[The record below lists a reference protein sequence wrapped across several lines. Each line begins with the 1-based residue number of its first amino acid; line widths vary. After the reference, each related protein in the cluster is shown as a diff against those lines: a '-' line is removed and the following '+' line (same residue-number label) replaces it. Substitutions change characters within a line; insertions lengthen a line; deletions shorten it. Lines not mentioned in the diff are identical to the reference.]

1 MLRYLINFAM
11 VRYPKGTRS
20 ALQFCLQVTIFLP
33 VVLILAGRTL
43 QAQEIVSLVSRD
55 GRVIYANTD
64 ESFLPALD
72 VSSTSEVVKA
82 RKPNTPSGQV
92 IDLLIDRI
100 SEQHGVDPELVRAVA
115 RVESNYN
122 PRAVSN
128 RGALGVMQL
137 LPETAKRFGVVNVWD
152 ARQNIEGGVKFL
164 KFLSGM
170 FPNNLPYVL
179 AAYNAGESAVVKH
192 GGIPPFP
199 ETRAYVRRITAV
211 YKKGTVLTAESE
223 PSTVIVSFHDPA
235 GRTVYSNLETAYR

>member
-1 MLRYLINFAM
+1 
-11 VRYPKGTRS
+11 
-20 ALQFCLQVTIFLP
+20 
-33 VVLILAGRTL
+33 
-43 QAQEIVSLVSRD
+43 
-55 GRVIYANTD
+55 
-64 ESFLPALD
+64 
-72 VSSTSEVVKA
+72 
-82 RKPNTPSGQV
+82 
-92 IDLLIDRI
+92 
-100 SEQHGVDPELVRAVA
+100 
-115 RVESNYN
+115 
-122 PRAVSN
+122 
-128 RGALGVMQL
+128 MQL

-199 ETRAYVRRITAV
+199 ETRSYVRRITAV
-211 YKKGTVLTAESE
+211 YRKGTVLTAESE